1 LLRETTLPPGVHYYP
16 KFLTDHSIKHA
27 KKNLLTKLVSKF
39 TNHKYNENT
48 VETSEDP
55 LAPHKEN
62 KTGWTPG
69 SSLSVL
75 TLEGSRS
82 CVFGKTAKDDMCTI
96 KLAPGS
102 LLIVN
107 SEARTQLFRAEY
119 TNGPSVG
126 RRSIVFRQKDGVEK
140 KSKKKKKKR
149 KRKARKPNNPKRARH
164 V

>member
-1 LLRETTLPPGVHYYP
+1 
-16 KFLTDHSIKHA
+16 
-27 KKNLLTKLVSKF
+27 
-39 TNHKYNENT
+39 
-48 VETSEDP
+48 
-55 LAPHKEN
+55 
-62 KTGWTPG
+62 
-69 SSLSVL
+69 
-75 TLEGSRS
+75 
-82 CVFGKTAKDDMCTI
+82 MCTI